1 MSHNINAPPLN
12 PLPWVVWALALP
24 MVAVELVVSLGAR
37 GLVGGPGAIGW
48 RLDAVQRFAFA
59 PDLWRQML
67 ELGSYPVA
75 GLARLGFPD
84 TSQWRI
90 IERLS
95 FLGAAIEVFQS
106 SPALNRDCDVWDWAA
121 DTLAAA
127 VMVIVLTRL
136 IARRTSAPAPAHVPH
151 TPG

>member
-1 MSHNINAPPLN
+1 MSWLPSPPSFRLAFYAA
-12 PLPWVVWALALP
+12 VAVAVIAALAP
-24 MVAVELVVSLGAR
+24 SPEFEPSFR
-37 GLVGGPGAIGW
+37 NF
-48 RLDAVQRFAFA
+48 DKVQHMAAFA
-59 PDLWRQML
+59 AL
-67 ELGSYPVA
+67 A

-84 TSQWRI
+84 ASQWRI

-106 SPALNRDCDVWDWAA
+106 IPALHRDCDVWDWAV

-127 VMVIVLTRL
+127 VVVVVLNRL
-136 IARRTSAPAPAHVPH
+136 IARRAAPGPNPDTVPG

>member
-1 MSHNINAPPLN
+1 MPRTMSWLPSPPTFRIALYAAI
-12 PLPWVVWALALP
+12 VVSVIAALAP
-24 MVAVELVVSLGAR
+24 SPEFEPTFKNV
-37 GLVGGPGAIGW
+37 
-48 RLDAVQRFAFA
+48 DKVQHMAAFA
-59 PDLWRQML
+59 VL
-67 ELGSYPVA
+67 A

-106 SPALNRDCDVWDWAA
+106 IPALNRDCDVWDWAA

-136 IARRTSAPAPAHVPH
+136 IARRTPAPAPAHVPH